1 MIDSATVSPALAR
14 MKECSDT
21 AVALDND
28 MRQWREQGYVIRRE
42 VLDPDRCA
50 RLREIAERIWERA
63 YERNA
68 MTGAERSAFTSLHF
82 CHHPDYL
89 RGRPE
94 DRRYL
99 LEAGADPEV
108 LDIARRIHGEEP
120 LFRGLSLWFSPT
132 ESSSDGHW
140 HRDTQFVHPDEAD
153 EFAHFGSFAENYGNG
168 MQMQIALV
176 PSDDS
181 EYVPGSHLRWDT
193 PQEHAIRRAN
203 GAQNWRSNAMPGAV
217 RVALGV
223 GDAVAFNPIGLHRG
237 RYHVDKLRRTFM
249 VTVCRTSRPQ
259 QDVFA
264 DQPWFLEPD
273 YSSGL
278 SPHASAF
285 YRRFVATYQ
294 DFILASKASK
304 AAAS

>member
-1 MIDSATVSPALAR
+1 MTDSATTSPALA
-14 MKECSDT
+14 DVTPGAGT
-21 AVALDND
+21 AVALDHD
-28 MRQWREQGYVIRRE
+28 MRQWREQGYVVRRG
-42 VLDPDRCA
+42 VLDPARCV

-63 YERNA
+63 HERNA
-68 MTGAERSAFTSLHF
+68 MTGAERSEFNALHY

-94 DRRYL
+94 DRRDL

-108 LDIARRIHGEEP
+108 LDFARRIHGEEP
-120 LFRGLSLWFSPT
+120 LFRGLSLWFSPAH
-132 ESSSDGHW
+132 SSSDGHW
-140 HRDTQFVHPDEAD
+140 HRDTQFVHQDEAD

-193 PQEHAIRRAN
+193 PEENAIRRAD
-203 GAQNWRSNAMPGAV
+203 GAKNWRSNAMPGAV
-217 RVALGV
+217 RVPLGV

-249 VTVCRTSRPQ
+249 VTVNRTSRPQ
-259 QDVFA
+259 SDVFA

-273 YSSGL
+273 YTAGL
-278 SPHASAF
+278 SPLASAF
-285 YRRFVATYQ
+285 YQRFVATYRS
-294 DFILASKASK
+294 FMLASRASK
-304 AAAS
+304 AASG